1 MAGIQLTEQRR
12 SQLLEQLLRQQN
24 QQRPKIQSG
33 AELAA
38 RLLAQGIRQ
47 KDIKELKE
55 QEAEEQK
62 KLILALQEGQATGG
76 KSVTLEDFEG
86 GSGRQQIFIPGKRA
100 DPDAQQAALS
110 KLPIEQQILAAQLQ
124 GLKGKDKPDE
134 FTLSPGQARFR
145 GRREVASVPANQP
158 KRTKASF
165 IDAETGDAHA
175 GSFDGEFYR
184 TSAGKVI
191 RNASPIAPAAGQK
204 DLQNNRQAFRPVEA
218 ATATSLGE
226 IDNLIEQITASPNPE
241 TLVSVLGLAT
251 RGISSM
257 ANQARAAAAIFSG
270 VKAGQSLKAVV
281 NGETVNE
288 TALFDASLYDFG
300 NAASESAAVKSNILN
315 LAYAVMRANDPG
327 GRLSDRDVQTG
338 IDIIT
343 GPDVAQTIAKLK
355 ETRRRTVNTFRND
368 AISRD
373 LQGQLDSFE
382 QRFGISLDAANE
394 VSPENDT
401 RLKNLGL

>member
-382 QRFGISLDAANE
+382 QRFGISLDAASE
-394 VSPENDT
+394 VSPENDA